1 MLHAVLRRGSY
12 SVPREKRAATQGPI
26 GGKRLLLGWAGSW
39 CFSGALLFSSCPLC
53 ALVLVW
59 SGRCGLRFVF
69 SGSFPYGRRPK
80 NRASFRHPHDL
91 RMVGCVVSTV
101 PFLSSS
107 SASNFF
113 GSDYVPPGLP
123 VPEPESLVALQ
134 YSISSSLLFLV
145 ISGAPLTEQ
154 DTVESFTFGVAQA
167 LPVGLEYNPLS
178 VRPELSFD

>member
-1 MLHAVLRRGSY
+1 MASKRAKWRQAVLHAVLRRGSY

-26 GGKRLLLGWAGSW
+26 GGKKRSAGLGWLLVLFWRSPFLVLPSSW
-39 CFSGALLFSSCPLC
+39 PLR

-59 SGRCGLRFVF
+59 SGRCGLCFVF

-101 PFLSSS
+101 PFRSSS
-107 SASNFF
+107 DASNFF

-134 YSISSSLLFLV
+134 YRISSSLLFLKMRV
-145 ISGAPLTEQ
+145 P
-154 DTVESFTFGVAQA
+154 
-167 LPVGLEYNPLS
+167 
-178 VRPELSFD
+178 FDD